1 MPERTFQV
9 LDTET
14 REARSEGELKALA
27 RDLELRLAESVERER
42 DLGERLD
49 SLEGEAISRER
60 ELREKVRKYMEFN
73 QRVEGSRS
81 WRILQFFRGIVGRKW

>member
-1 MPERTFQV
+1 MPERSFQV

-14 REARSEGELKALA
+14 REARGDGELRALA
-27 RDLELRLAESVERER
+27 LDLELRLAESLERER

-49 SLEGEAISRER
+49 ALEGEAVSRER
-60 ELREKVRKYMEFN
+60 ELREKVREYMEFN

-81 WRILQFFRGIVGRKW
+81 WRLLQFFRGIVGRKW

>member
-1 MPERTFQV
+1 MPEKTLQV

-14 REARSEGELKALA
+14 KEARGEGELKALV
-27 RDLELRLAESVERER
+27 RDLELLLSESLERER

-49 SLEGEAISRER
+49 SLEGEAVSRER
-60 ELREKVRKYMEFN
+60 DLRERVRKYMEFN